1 MAFKGTIDANGYT
14 PPAGVSVFWSNGAV
28 KFLDPSKPFAGW
40 HDSDIPRYGGG
51 DQSLAPHYPSAVGV
65 EQRGGEAFAILAHLF
80 EQAGIGRQ
88 PNERET
94 SDFAVVHGGRRVLNR
109 ADWPALAGVASPVQE
124 GVRGSARNPIIVA
137 DARFPANHKMQVNGL
152 WYMNDLREGIGL
164 FPEEKPK
171 PDPLPPPP
179 DPPEQPNPPQVGQV
193 VHQINYHF
201 DGREEIV
208 LPPGARRVVFNG
220 ELLLGGPVKEKTR
233 SPILGTKI
241 GPKPPK
247 GKRRFDAGTVVL
259 NAEGGL
265 AIEANDKPRSAGGPA
280 LPVGTATLLR
290 YEWEAGVG
298 SQVTAEGRRAKTD
311 PIPAL
316 APQGGLIVLGV
327 ERTDDPEADYVLLP
341 PGSSLRGILT
351 ISTSGATQPIP
362 IDPLPPAPKLEEAVR
377 AAIELLRKAL
387 EG

>member
-1 MAFKGTIDANGYT
+1 MAFKGTIDATGYT

-51 DQSLAPHYPSAVGV
+51 DQSLAPHHPSAVGV
-65 EQRGGEAFAILAHLF
+65 EQRGGEAFAILVHLF
-80 EQAGIGRQ
+80 EQAGVGRQ
-88 PNERET
+88 PNEQET
-94 SDFAVVHGGRRVLNR
+94 SDFAVVHGGRRVLTR
-109 ADWPALAGVASPVQE
+109 ADWRALAGVESPIQE
-124 GVRGSARNPIIVA
+124 GELGTARNPIIVN
-137 DARFPANHKMQVNGL
+137 DPRFPKNHVRRIAGKV
-152 WYMNDLREGIGL
+152 YMNDLDARDAGP
-164 FPEEKPK
+164 FPDEAKPA
-171 PDPLPPPP
+171 DPPPP
-179 DPPEQPNPPQVGQV
+179 DPPGQSNPPQAGQV
-193 VHQINYHF
+193 THQIDYRF

-208 LPPGARRVVFNG
+208 LPPGARRVVFTG
-220 ELLLGGPVKEKTR
+220 ELLLGGPVREKTR

-280 LPVGTATLLR
+280 LPVGTAIGLR

-298 SQVTAEGRRAKTD
+298 SQVAAEGRRAKTD

-316 APQGGLIVLGV
+316 APQGGLVVLGV

-341 PGSSLRGILT
+341 PGSSLRGTLT
-351 ISTSGATQPIP
+351 ISSSGATQPTP
-362 IDPLPPAPKLEEAVR
+362 IDPLPLEDAAR